1 VQPSDEGGQLAELGD
16 TQRRA
21 AGREDDERIVRLGAR
36 PAAGQRSQLPAIVM
50 EEDTIRMPPPVGLD
64 YLKLL
69 PEERMERV
77 RDPHPFPRSGG
88 ARRS

>member
-1 VQPSDEGGQLAELGD
+1 
-16 TQRRA
+16 
-21 AGREDDERIVRLGAR
+21 
-36 PAAGQRSQLPAIVM
+36 
-50 EEDTIRMPPPVGLD
+50 MPPPVGLD

-88 ARRS
+88 ARCS